1 MFRHHSGVFTYTVR
15 VNGFAQLHSLYS
27 FLDFIAGQQ
36 KRIRKDQ
43 RFKGGQRWVHRVS
56 LRKATFY
63 CYALEDDEDPLVFPQ
78 PFYSDVIV
86 PEITFYL
93 EGDVLRT
100 KEDQD
105 APL

>member
-1 MFRHHSGVFTYTVR
+1 MLFKAGGISYTIR
-15 VNGFAQLHSLYS
+15 VNGFCQLHGLYW
-27 FLDFIAGQQ
+27 LIDFIAAQQ

-56 LRKATFY
+56 MRRATVY

-78 PFYSDVIV
+78 RLYSEVVV

-93 EGDVLRT
+93 TDDVVMT
-100 KEDQD
+100 KEDRD